1 MTWDSANQLIVA
13 CCLLLV
19 ARRADGPRA
28 PECVVCARPRHS
40 LHLLRLHSRQGHAS
54 SLPTMSDYEDEYD
67 DYDAEFFYVEDEYM
81 AADDLAE
88 HAVASPPPATCGDE
102 DMEEDWDRFD
112 YFNDLEYASD
122 GYDDTKFQPLDVK
135 GAKAGSKRKRPVRR
149 PPRKSKADTN
159 TSMGAEPAAPTHSPI
174 VWRSQADRGVK
185 PKALEENAEPYA
197 LFKNWRERLANIPEW
212 AKGSPPTSP
221 GAPSISS
228 EKGKGK
234 MAFITEPA
242 SPPYDEDEEEGHD
255 EAMSEQGQGISQ
267 EALLAALQRQ
277 LAAAGGPLS
286 GMDPQQLLE
295 FAMRMA
301 ADQDAGDDIAG
312 EMADAMLEGSD
323 EEDDGDA
330 EEKLLSWVA
339 QQRNGN
345 KEVAEADSV
354 PTDVAPSSKRLP
366 TPPPSTATR
375 NVSASQTDTTPS
387 VPTPTSQSTDS
398 KIPKPS
404 RKRKA
409 DDEDSTDA
417 PIKTAKKR
425 STRSFDAPTAASQA
439 KAATAK
445 PATRSR
451 TGRRT

>member
-1 MTWDSANQLIVA
+1 
-13 CCLLLV
+13 
-19 ARRADGPRA
+19 
-28 PECVVCARPRHS
+28 
-40 LHLLRLHSRQGHAS
+40 
-54 SLPTMSDYEDEYD
+54 EYD
-67 DYDAEFFYVEDEYM
+67 YDDAEFFYVEDEYM

-122 GYDDTKFQPLDVK
+122 GYDDTTFQPLDVK

-149 PPRKSKADTN
+149 PVRKSKADTN
-159 TSMGAEPAAPTHSPI
+159 TSTDAEPAAPTHSPI

-185 PKALEENAEPYA
+185 PKALEDNAQPYA
-197 LFKNWRERLANIPEW
+197 LFKNWRETLANIPEW

-221 GAPSISS
+221 GAPSIPS

-234 MAFITEPA
+234 MAFVTEPA

-255 EAMSEQGQGISQ
+255 EATSEQGQGISQ

-345 KEVAEADSV
+345 KEVAEADS
-354 PTDVAPSSKRLP
+354 DVAPCSKRPP

-375 NVSASQTDTTPS
+375 SVSASQTDTTPS
-387 VPTPTSQSTDS
+387 APTSTSQSTDS

-409 DDEDSTDA
+409 DDEPTTDGA
-417 PIKTAKKR
+417 AKTAKKR

-451 TGRRT
+451 TGRR

>member
-1 MTWDSANQLIVA
+1 
-13 CCLLLV
+13 
-19 ARRADGPRA
+19 
-28 PECVVCARPRHS
+28 
-40 LHLLRLHSRQGHAS
+40 
-54 SLPTMSDYEDEYD
+54 MSDYEDEYD
-67 DYDAEFFYVEDEYM
+67 YDDAEFFYVEDEYM

-122 GYDDTKFQPLDVK
+122 GYDDTTFQPLDVK

-149 PPRKSKADTN
+149 PVRKSKVDTN
-159 TSMGAEPAAPTHSPI
+159 TSTGAEPAAPTHSPI

-185 PKALEENAEPYA
+185 PKALEDNAQPYA
-197 LFKNWRERLANIPEW
+197 LFKNWRETLANIPEW

-221 GAPSISS
+221 GAASIPS

-234 MAFITEPA
+234 MAFVAEPA

-255 EAMSEQGQGISQ
+255 EATSEQGQGISH

-312 EMADAMLEGSD
+312 EMADAMFEGED
-323 EEDDGDA
+323 EDDDGDA

-345 KEVAEADSV
+345 KEVTETDSL
-354 PTDVAPSSKRLP
+354 PTDETPSSKRPP

-375 NVSASQTDTTPS
+375 SVSASQTDTTPS
-387 VPTPTSQSTDS
+387 IPTPTSLPALDS

-409 DDEDSTDA
+409 DDEPSTDEST
-417 PIKTAKKR
+417 KQAKKR
-425 STRSFDAPTAASQA
+425 PTRSFDAPTAASQA
-439 KAATAK
+439 KAA
-445 PATRSR
+445 
-451 TGRRT
+451 

>member
-1 MTWDSANQLIVA
+1 
-13 CCLLLV
+13 
-19 ARRADGPRA
+19 
-28 PECVVCARPRHS
+28 
-40 LHLLRLHSRQGHAS
+40 
-54 SLPTMSDYEDEYD
+54 MSDYEDEYD
-67 DYDAEFFYVEDEYM
+67 YDDAEFFYVEDEYM

-122 GYDDTKFQPLDVK
+122 GYDDTTFQPLDVK

-149 PPRKSKADTN
+149 PVRKSKADTN
-159 TSMGAEPAAPTHSPI
+159 TSTDAEPAAPTHSPI

-185 PKALEENAEPYA
+185 PKALEDNAQPYA
-197 LFKNWRERLANIPEW
+197 LFKNWRETLANIPEW

-221 GAPSISS
+221 GAPSIPS

-234 MAFITEPA
+234 MAFVTEPA

-255 EAMSEQGQGISQ
+255 EATSEQGQGISQ

-345 KEVAEADSV
+345 KEVAEADS
-354 PTDVAPSSKRLP
+354 DVAPCSKRPP

-375 NVSASQTDTTPS
+375 SVSASQTDTTPS
-387 VPTPTSQSTDS
+387 APTPTSQSTDS

-409 DDEDSTDA
+409 DDEPTTDGA
-417 PIKTAKKR
+417 AKTAKKR

>member
-1 MTWDSANQLIVA
+1 
-13 CCLLLV
+13 
-19 ARRADGPRA
+19 
-28 PECVVCARPRHS
+28 
-40 LHLLRLHSRQGHAS
+40 
-54 SLPTMSDYEDEYD
+54 MSDYEDEYD
-67 DYDAEFFYVEDEYM
+67 YDDAEFFYVEDEYM

-122 GYDDTKFQPLDVK
+122 GYDDTTFQPLDVK

-149 PPRKSKADTN
+149 PVRKSKADTN
-159 TSMGAEPAAPTHSPI
+159 TSTDAEPAAPTHSPI

-185 PKALEENAEPYA
+185 PKALEDNAQPYA
-197 LFKNWRERLANIPEW
+197 LFKNWRETLANIPEW

-221 GAPSISS
+221 GAPSIPS

-234 MAFITEPA
+234 MAFVTEPA

-255 EAMSEQGQGISQ
+255 EATSEQGQGISQ

-345 KEVAEADSV
+345 KEVAEADS
-354 PTDVAPSSKRLP
+354 DVAPSSKRPP

-375 NVSASQTDTTPS
+375 SVSASQTDTTPS
-387 VPTPTSQSTDS
+387 APTPTSQSTDS

-409 DDEDSTDA
+409 DDEPTTDGA
-417 PIKTAKKR
+417 AKTAKKR

-439 KAATAK
+439 KAA
-445 PATRSR
+445 
-451 TGRRT
+451 